1 MKLSAHLRS
10 YERLRTNKDVT
21 NAHNHN
27 PKEPA
32 ASQRVEVEV
41 TPETKVLPPLPS
53 SLDASSEDE
62 ECMERLIP
70 DGGMAPTIEDAAPQ
84 EFEAAIL
91 WKREKKVQLVLE
103 VKDQENK
110 SEEIAEHWQQQN
122 AHDERNRRNT
132 STLVQE
138 ILNVNITNV
147 IKYGPDYSRR
157 ATNYGPIHDNSRHST
172 QNETYTDHAYGQ
184 YVGTSDRKPILR
196 APPPNSK
203 C

>member
-10 YERLRTNKDVT
+10 YERLRTNRDVT
-21 NAHNHN
+21 NAYNHN
-27 PKEPA
+27 PKQPA

-41 TPETKVLPPLPS
+41 TPETKALPPLPS
-53 SLDASSEDE
+53 SLDASSENE
-62 ECMERLIP
+62 ERMERLIP
-70 DGGMAPTIEDAAPQ
+70 DERMAPTIEDAAQQ

-91 WKREKKVQLVLE
+91 WKREKKVRLVLE
-103 VKDQENK
+103 VKDQENSK
-110 SEEIAEHWQQQN
+110 EIAEHWQQQN

-157 ATNYGPIHDNSRHST
+157 ATNYGPIHDSSRHST

-184 YVGTSDRKPILR
+184 YVGTGDGKPILR